1 MAPHYTTPPKV
12 DLNQCDKNGA
22 LIFD

>member
-1 MAPHYTTPPKV
+1 MAPHYTKPPKG
-12 DLNQCDKNGA
+12 DLNQRDKNGA